1 MFKYLRRLLDRLE
14 NDWPEVLQNI
24 RKVQQVWL
32 GDSEDA
38 TEGGGRTGH
47 IGQFL
52 SRNNTGGA
60 VVRGGDVGAFGANGA
75 EAGSILCGFP
85 ATGDKY

>member
-1 MFKYLRRLLDRLE
+1 MAEGGVWKMTGQKSSKISGRCSRCG
-14 NDWPEVLQNI
+14 WGIVKMLQ
-24 RKVQQVWL
+24 R
-32 GDSEDA
+32 E
-38 TEGGGRTGH
+38 GGRTGH
-47 IGQFL
+47 LRLFL
-52 SRNNTGGA
+52 SRNNIGGA